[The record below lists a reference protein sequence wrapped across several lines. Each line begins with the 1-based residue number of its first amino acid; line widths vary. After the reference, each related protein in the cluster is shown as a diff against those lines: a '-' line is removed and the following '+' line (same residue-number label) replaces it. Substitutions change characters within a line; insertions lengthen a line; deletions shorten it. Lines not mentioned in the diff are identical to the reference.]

1 MIGLTVSVR
10 GIFPQ
15 VYPLARLIYY
25 PVPTSIVATYDNSGQ
40 VDYIDVFKQSAK
52 DYKNITKYA
61 GMLELA
67 TSIIL

>member
-1 MIGLTVSVR
+1 MINLTASVS

-15 VYPLARLIYY
+15 VYPLARLIY
-25 PVPTSIVATYDNSGQ
+25 PVATSVVATYDNSGQ